1 MTSPSSSGAHRDSCL
16 ELTFGPAALLSCS
29 HAPDGACRAVSWDIA
44 CGSVA
49 GAVPTAAGGRVLGA
63 GGGHG
68 FIREADGVLQP
79 EEVEDGA
86 ALRAAGPAQWEL
98 LL

>member
-1 MTSPSSSGAHRDSCL
+1 MH
-16 ELTFGPAALLSCS
+16 E
-29 HAPDGACRAVSWDIA
+29 RA
-44 CGSVA
+44 A
-49 GAVPTAAGGRVLGA
+49 GAAPRDT

-68 FIREADGVLQP
+68 FLWEADGILQP

-86 ALRAAGPAQWEL
+86 ALRAARPAEREL

>member
-1 MTSPSSSGAHRDSCL
+1 MR
-16 ELTFGPAALLSCS
+16 E
-29 HAPDGACRAVSWDIA
+29 R
-44 CGSVA
+44 VA
-49 GAVPTAAGGRVLGA
+49 GPVPTAAGGRTLGG

-68 FIREADGVLQP
+68 FVREADGVLQP

-86 ALRAAGPAQWEL
+86 ALRAAGPAQREL